1 MKKSVII
8 TVSDEALTEID
19 QLADKLKKKGLKV
32 ERVLPITGVIAGAVA
47 PDKVAS
53 IRKVQGVLSV
63 EDELYSELPPPDAPV
78 Q

>member
-1 MKKSVII
+1 MKSVIV
-8 TVSDEALTEID
+8 TVTDEALSTIN
-19 QLADKLKKKGLKV
+19 QLADKLEKKGLKV

-47 PDKVAS
+47 PANVDS
-53 IRKVQGVLSV
+53 IRKIQGVLSV